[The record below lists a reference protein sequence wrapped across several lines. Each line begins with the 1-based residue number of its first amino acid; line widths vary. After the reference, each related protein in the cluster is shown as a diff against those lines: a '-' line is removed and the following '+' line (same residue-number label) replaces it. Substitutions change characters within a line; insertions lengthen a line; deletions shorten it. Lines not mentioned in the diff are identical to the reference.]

1 MTMLGSIFFGN
12 TNAISSL
19 TSSYFNSICLSLTSL
34 AFMVVIIIM
43 YVKKKTTVSE
53 SGKLFLILLTIT
65 IIISFLEFVSSYTM
79 MKQDELG
86 IINTIVCKMYLYSIF
101 FWDEIFVIYIFSL
114 FYDVSRFKATTSVT
128 SFKFNAKGWLVVA
141 FIIILPLLTVLLMEM
156 ECVGGINGSPYTV
169 TGTPMYLYCV
179 ITFIGSFFILY
190 ILSKNDKKIQ
200 NVNMLPLYGSFILFL
215 IVMLLQFFFNYFI
228 NFIGFFTS
236 IIVSILYF
244 TIESQDNKLL
254 FDYRKAKEE
263 AEIANKAKTEFLIN
277 MSHEIRTPM
286 NTILGFTESLLAENQ
301 LTKEVLDK
309 DLQSITAASE
319 TLMDLINNIL
329 DISKIESGKEAVNN
343 DNYNLENLIYEI
355 NSLIPAKIN
364 KDEVKFSIDINPNMP
379 KSYHGDAY
387 KIFKIVTYV
396 LLNAIEYTNY
406 GEVKLSIDGKVV
418 KDGIYEFNYLVS
430 NTGHAM
436 TAETFSRNFEDFV
449 KIENAQSNNV
459 DNIKLGIII
468 AKQLV
473 AMLKGKI
480 DFINE
485 KGQGTKYY
493 IRVRQRITDMTPIG
507 NIFATQNSVLS
518 SSKTII
524 DCTGKSVLIV
534 DDGEVNIKLA
544 SRYLEQ
550 FHFTIDSANSGRECV
565 EKVKNN
571 KYDVILLD
579 RMMPDM
585 DGVATL
591 KALNALGINL
601 PPVVALT
608 ANSFDE
614 SKEAYVAEGFND
626 YLRKPIIFKEL
637 NKVIKGIF
645 QKEE

>member
-1 MTMLGSIFFGN
+1 MGFSVCALI
-12 TNAISSL
+12 
-19 TSSYFNSICLSLTSL
+19 
-34 AFMVVIIIM
+34 
-43 YVKKKTTVSE
+43 
-53 SGKLFLILLTIT
+53 FLILVAIMYYTKRRQRKTQDNNFQFLLILTLFLLVLEIVNIYFLANVESFPVITEILSRLYLIGT
-65 IIISFLEFVSSYTM
+65 IIWIMSFMYYFLIIMMRSYEKEREILLRKRYSRFLVVLAIVSSIISCFLPIEFNNAMNDIYLFSGVASYFIYFIGFVVGTIM
-79 MKQDELG
+79 IIAVLMK
-86 IINTIVCKMYLYSIF
+86 
-101 FWDEIFVIYIFSL
+101 
-114 FYDVSRFKATTSVT
+114 
-128 SFKFNAKGWLVVA
+128 KFNLPIQKKIPIRFSF
-141 FIIILPLLTVLLMEM
+141 FIIIIVLAITAITGYDLNLLT
-156 ECVGGINGSPYTV
+156 
-169 TGTPMYLYCV
+169 YL
-179 ITFIGSFFILY
+179 FSFMIATL
-190 ILSKNDKKIQ
+190 
-200 NVNMLPLYGSFILFL
+200 
-215 IVMLLQFFFNYFI
+215 
-228 NFIGFFTS
+228 FFT
-236 IIVSILYF
+236 L
-244 TIESQDNKLL
+244 ESQDSQLL
-254 FDYRKAKEE
+254 AEVKESKEKAE
-263 AEIANKAKTEFLIN
+263 AANKAKTEFLEN

-286 NTILGFTESLLAENQ
+286 STILGFSESLLTQSDWSEDNVRGDVKNIHDA
-301 LTKEVLDK
+301 
-309 DLQSITAASE
+309 SIT
-319 TLMDLINNIL
+319 LLDLINNIL
-329 DISKIESGKEAVNN
+329 DISNLESGKEIVNYK
-343 DNYNLENLIYEI
+343 DYKLENLIFEI
-355 NSLIPAKIN
+355 NSLIPSKIEKEELKFN
-364 KDEVKFSIDINPNMP
+364 IEIDENIP
-379 KSYHGDAY
+379 KEYNGDAH
-387 KIFKIVTYV
+387 KIFKIVTYI

-406 GEVKLSIDGKVV
+406 GEVKLNVGGTKI
-418 KDGIYEFNYLVS
+418 KDDIFEFNFLVS

-436 TAETFSRNFEDFV
+436 SYDIFNREFSDFV
-449 KIENAQSNNV
+449 DIEKAQSNNV
-459 DNIKLGIII
+459 DNIKLGVII
-468 AKQLV
+468 AKQLTKLLYGQ
-473 AMLKGKI
+473 M

-493 IRVRQRITDMTPIG
+493 IRIRQRITDMTPIG

>member
-1 MTMLGSIFFGN
+1 MTSKFF
-12 TNAISSL
+12 
-19 TSSYFNSICLSLTSL
+19 TSMGFSVCALI
-34 AFMVVIIIM
+34 
-43 YVKKKTTVSE
+43 
-53 SGKLFLILLTIT
+53 FLILVAIMYYTKRRQRKTQDNNFQFLLILTLFLLVLEIVNIYFLANVESFPVITEILSRLYLIGT
-65 IIISFLEFVSSYTM
+65 IIWIMSFMYYFLIIMMRSYEKEREILLRKRYSRFLVVLAIVSSIISCFLPIEFNNAMNDIYLFSGVASYFIYFIGFVVGTIM
-79 MKQDELG
+79 IIAVLMK
-86 IINTIVCKMYLYSIF
+86 
-101 FWDEIFVIYIFSL
+101 
-114 FYDVSRFKATTSVT
+114 
-128 SFKFNAKGWLVVA
+128 KFNLPIQKKIPIRFSF
-141 FIIILPLLTVLLMEM
+141 FIIIIVLAITAITGYDLNLLT
-156 ECVGGINGSPYTV
+156 
-169 TGTPMYLYCV
+169 YL
-179 ITFIGSFFILY
+179 FSFMIATL
-190 ILSKNDKKIQ
+190 
-200 NVNMLPLYGSFILFL
+200 
-215 IVMLLQFFFNYFI
+215 
-228 NFIGFFTS
+228 FFT
-236 IIVSILYF
+236 L
-244 TIESQDNKLL
+244 ESQDSQLL
-254 FDYRKAKEE
+254 AEVKESKEKAE
-263 AEIANKAKTEFLIN
+263 AANKAKTEFLEN

-286 NTILGFTESLLAENQ
+286 STILGFSESLLTQSDWSEDNVRGDVKNIHDA
-301 LTKEVLDK
+301 
-309 DLQSITAASE
+309 SIT
-319 TLMDLINNIL
+319 LLDLINNIL
-329 DISKIESGKEAVNN
+329 DISNLESGKEIVNYK
-343 DNYNLENLIYEI
+343 DYKLENLIFEI
-355 NSLIPAKIN
+355 NSLIPSKIEKEELKFN
-364 KDEVKFSIDINPNMP
+364 IEIDENIP
-379 KSYHGDAY
+379 KEYNGDAH
-387 KIFKIVTYV
+387 KIFKIVTYI

-406 GEVKLSIDGKVV
+406 GEVKLNVGGTKI
-418 KDGIYEFNYLVS
+418 KDDIFEFNFLVS

-436 TAETFSRNFEDFV
+436 SYDIFNREFSDFV
-449 KIENAQSNNV
+449 DIEKAQSNNV
-459 DNIKLGIII
+459 DNIKLGVII
-468 AKQLV
+468 AKQLTKLLYGQ
-473 AMLKGKI
+473 M

-493 IRVRQRITDMTPIG
+493 IRIRQRITDMTPIG